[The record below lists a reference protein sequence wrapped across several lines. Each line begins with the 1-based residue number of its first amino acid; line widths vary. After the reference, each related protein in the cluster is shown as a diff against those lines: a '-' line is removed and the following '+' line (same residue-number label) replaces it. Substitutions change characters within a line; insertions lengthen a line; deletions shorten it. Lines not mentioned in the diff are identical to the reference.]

1 MNDSINELLASTAAT
16 ITPAQA
22 AKVLRC
28 SPYRFNVLHK
38 RGELPFPAMMIG
50 NRLKI
55 MRIPFLKYLGYEKEE
70 VS

>member
-1 MNDSINELLASTAAT
+1 MNDAINELLNSTAVT

-28 SPYRFNVLHK
+28 SPYRFNVLYK
-38 RGELPFPAMMIG
+38 LGQLPFPAMLSG

-55 MRIPFLKYLGYEKEE
+55 LRIPFLKYLGYE
-70 VS
+70 